1 MLKFDRAEFIEKE
14 KTALGMIPQVEKIV
28 DEVCQ
33 KGYSNIF
40 YVGIGGTVTYA
51 WQVESIAKSNSTL
64 KLYVEN
70 AADFLAMGNKNF
82 NKDSI
87 MVIESA
93 SGDTKEV
100 VAAVEYAH
108 TQGVKVIG
116 FIEKP
121 DSPLAKMVDYLI
133 TNDGGTYYYWYAVTL
148 RFMYNNGEFPEYDE
162 FMAELKNMP
171 EALADVQEK
180 NDEKAKAYAERY
192 KDEPLQY
199 LMGSG
204 NLWGWAYCYA
214 MCIMEEMQWMR
225 TKSISAADFFHG
237 TLEVIERDSVVVLF
251 KGEDNGRKLM
261 DRAENFLHTICN
273 NVIVFDTKDFELKG
287 ISPKFRGLVSPFVM
301 SAACRRVSVHLE
313 NERKHPLEIRRYYR
327 RLNY

>member
-1 MLKFDRAEFIEKE
+1 MLKFNREQFIAKE
-14 KTALGMIPQVEKIV
+14 KLALGIVPQVEKVV
-28 DEVCQ
+28 DAVCE

-51 WQVESIAKSNSTL
+51 WQMESIVKSTSTL

-82 NKDSI
+82 TKDTI

-108 TQGVKVIG
+108 EQGVKVMG

-121 DSPLAKMVDYLI
+121 DTPLAKMVDYLI
-133 TNDGGTYYYWYAVTL
+133 TNDGGGYYFWYAVTM
-148 RFMYNNGEFPEYDE
+148 RFLHNDGQFAQYDK
-162 FMAELKNMP
+162 FMKELQHMP
-171 EALADVQEK
+171 EILADVQEK
-180 NDEKAKAYAERY
+180 NDAKAEAYAAKY
-192 KDEPLQY
+192 KDEFLQY
-199 LMGSG
+199 LISAG
-204 NLWGWAYCYA
+204 NLWGATYSYA

-225 TKSISAADFFHG
+225 TKSVTAADFFHG
-237 TLEVIERDSVVVLF
+237 TLEVIERDDVVILF
-251 KGEDNGRKLM
+251 KGEDDSRKLIE
-261 DRAENFLHTICN
+261 RAENFLHTICE
-273 NVIVFDTKDFELKG
+273 NVIVFDTADFELKG
-287 ISPKFRGLVSPFVM
+287 ISPEYRGLVSPFIMNAVL
-301 SAACRRVSVHLE
+301 RRVSVHLE
-313 NERKHPLEIRRYYR
+313 DKRKHPLEIRRYYR